1 MSSFSEDDI
10 RRAAE
15 VREWLVK
22 EVTIKKEE
30 LDKLRNTL
38 LIVDSL
44 LKKTSFISALNLESP
59 TSNLKNKSTQQ
70 YQPLHEEEEDT
81 TQQKPKINSVMKS
94 PSDEYRND
102 GTQGVEIRPLKRAK
116 DNLLISNAEYTPTYV
131 RIALLDDINLNIN
144 SSIFNIFFLN
154 FIFYEIKALV
164 DDINMNINT
173 TPFKTFFLNRIIDG
187 MKMKD
192 REKVQK
198 GELIE
203 SEIID
208 YKVDN
213 EENGKINSVMIS
225 NYGERERL
233 NEIFNTATWVFTR
246 MLEKGN

>member
-1 MSSFSEDDI
+1 MSNFSEDDI

-22 EVTIKKEE
+22 EVTNKKEE

-59 TSNLKNKSTQQ
+59 ASNLKNKSTQQ
-70 YQPLHEEEEDT
+70 YQPVHEEEEEEDT
-81 TQQKPKINSVMKS
+81 TQQKPKINSSTRS
-94 PSDEYRND
+94 PIDEYRKD
-102 GTQGVEIRPLKRAK
+102 DTPGVEIRSLKRAK
-116 DNLLISNAEYTPTYV
+116 DNLLISNAVYTPTYV
-131 RIALLDDINLNIN
+131 RIALVDDINLNIN
-144 SSIFNIFFLN
+144 
-154 FIFYEIKALV
+154 
-164 DDINMNINT
+164 T
-173 TPFKTFFLNRIIDG
+173 PPFKTFFLNRILDG

-203 SEIID
+203 SEIMD

-213 EENGKINSVMIS
+213 DENGKINSVMIS
-225 NYGERERL
+225 NYGESERL

>member
-22 EVTIKKEE
+22 EVTNKKEE

-59 TSNLKNKSTQQ
+59 ASNLKNKSTQQ
-70 YQPLHEEEEDT
+70 YQPLHEEEDN

-102 GTQGVEIRPLKRAK
+102 DTHGVEIRPLKRAK

-131 RIALLDDINLNIN
+131 RIALVDDINLNIN
-144 SSIFNIFFLN
+144 
-154 FIFYEIKALV
+154 
-164 DDINMNINT
+164 T
-173 TPFKTFFLNRIIDG
+173 PPFKTFFLNRILDG

>member
-22 EVTIKKEE
+22 EVTNKKEE

-59 TSNLKNKSTQQ
+59 SSNLKNKSTQQ
-70 YQPLHEEEEDT
+70 YQPLQEEEEEEDT

-102 GTQGVEIRPLKRAK
+102 DTHGAEIRPLKRAK
-116 DNLLISNAEYTPTYV
+116 DNLLFSNAEYTPTYV
-131 RIALLDDINLNIN
+131 RITLVDDINLNIN
-144 SSIFNIFFLN
+144 
-154 FIFYEIKALV
+154 
-164 DDINMNINT
+164 T
-173 TPFKTFFLNRIIDG
+173 PPFKTFFLNRILDG

>member
-22 EVTIKKEE
+22 EVTNKKEE

-59 TSNLKNKSTQQ
+59 ASNLKNKSTQQ
-70 YQPLHEEEEDT
+70 YQPVHEEEEEDT
-81 TQQKPKINSVMKS
+81 TQQKPKINSVTRS
-94 PSDEYRND
+94 PSDEYRKD
-102 GTQGVEIRPLKRAK
+102 DTQGVEIRPLKRAK

-131 RIALLDDINLNIN
+131 RIALVDDINLNIN
-144 SSIFNIFFLN
+144 
-154 FIFYEIKALV
+154 
-164 DDINMNINT
+164 T
-173 TPFKTFFLNRIIDG
+173 PPFKTFFLNRILDG

-213 EENGKINSVMIS
+213 DENGKINSVMIS

>member
-22 EVTIKKEE
+22 EVTNKKEE

-59 TSNLKNKSTQQ
+59 ASNLKNKSTQQ
-70 YQPLHEEEEDT
+70 YQPVHEEEEEEDT
-81 TQQKPKINSVMKS
+81 TQQKPKINSVTRS
-94 PSDEYRND
+94 PSDEYRKD
-102 GTQGVEIRPLKRAK
+102 DTQGVEIRPLKRAK

-131 RIALLDDINLNIN
+131 RIALVDDINLNIN
-144 SSIFNIFFLN
+144 
-154 FIFYEIKALV
+154 
-164 DDINMNINT
+164 T
-173 TPFKTFFLNRIIDG
+173 PPFKTFFLNRILDG

-198 GELIE
+198 GKLIE

-213 EENGKINSVMIS
+213 DENGKINSVMIS
-225 NYGERERL
+225 NYGESERL

>member
-22 EVTIKKEE
+22 EVTNKKEE

-59 TSNLKNKSTQQ
+59 ASNLKNKSTQQ
-70 YQPLHEEEEDT
+70 YQPVHEEEEEEDT
-81 TQQKPKINSVMKS
+81 TQQKPKINSVTRS
-94 PSDEYRND
+94 PSDEYRKVD
-102 GTQGVEIRPLKRAK
+102 TQGVEIRPLKRAK

-131 RIALLDDINLNIN
+131 RIALVDDINLNIN
-144 SSIFNIFFLN
+144 
-154 FIFYEIKALV
+154 
-164 DDINMNINT
+164 T
-173 TPFKTFFLNRIIDG
+173 PPFKTFFLNRILDG

-213 EENGKINSVMIS
+213 DENGKINSVMIS
-225 NYGERERL
+225 NYGESERL

>member
-22 EVTIKKEE
+22 EVTNKKEE

-59 TSNLKNKSTQQ
+59 ASNLKNRSTQE
-70 YQPLHEEEEDT
+70 YQPLHEEEDT

-102 GTQGVEIRPLKRAK
+102 DTHGVEIRPLKRAK
-116 DNLLISNAEYTPTYV
+116 DNLLFSNAEYTPTYV
-131 RIALLDDINLNIN
+131 RITLVDDINLNIN
-144 SSIFNIFFLN
+144 
-154 FIFYEIKALV
+154 
-164 DDINMNINT
+164 T
-173 TPFKTFFLNRIIDG
+173 PPFKTFFLNRILDG

>member
-22 EVTIKKEE
+22 EVTNKKEE

-59 TSNLKNKSTQQ
+59 ASNLKNKSTQQ
-70 YQPLHEEEEDT
+70 YQPVREEEEEEDT
-81 TQQKPKINSVMKS
+81 TQQKPKINSVTRS
-94 PSDEYRND
+94 PSDEYRKD
-102 GTQGVEIRPLKRAK
+102 DTHGVEIRPLKRAK

-131 RIALLDDINLNIN
+131 RIVLVDDINLNIN
-144 SSIFNIFFLN
+144 
-154 FIFYEIKALV
+154 
-164 DDINMNINT
+164 T
-173 TPFKTFFLNRIIDG
+173 PPFKTFFLNRILDG

-198 GELIE
+198 GELVE

-213 EENGKINSVMIS
+213 DENGKINSVMIS
-225 NYGERERL
+225 NYGESERL

>member
-22 EVTIKKEE
+22 EVTNKKEE

-59 TSNLKNKSTQQ
+59 ASNLKNKSTQQ
-70 YQPLHEEEEDT
+70 YQPVHEEEEEEDT
-81 TQQKPKINSVMKS
+81 TQQKPKINSVTRS
-94 PSDEYRND
+94 PSDEYRKD
-102 GTQGVEIRPLKRAK
+102 DTQGVEIRPLKRAK

-131 RIALLDDINLNIN
+131 RIDLVDDINLNIN
-144 SSIFNIFFLN
+144 
-154 FIFYEIKALV
+154 
-164 DDINMNINT
+164 T
-173 TPFKTFFLNRIIDG
+173 PPFKTFFLNRILDG

-213 EENGKINSVMIS
+213 DENGKINSVMIS
-225 NYGERERL
+225 NYGESERL

>member
-22 EVTIKKEE
+22 EVTNKKEE

-59 TSNLKNKSTQQ
+59 ASNLKNKSTQQ
-70 YQPLHEEEEDT
+70 YQPLHEEEDT
-81 TQQKPKINSVMKS
+81 TQQRPKINSVTKS

-102 GTQGVEIRPLKRAK
+102 DTQGVEIRPLKRAK

-131 RIALLDDINLNIN
+131 RIALVDDINLNIN
-144 SSIFNIFFLN
+144 
-154 FIFYEIKALV
+154 
-164 DDINMNINT
+164 T
-173 TPFKTFFLNRIIDG
+173 PPFKTFFLNRILDG

-192 REKVQK
+192 REKIQK

-213 EENGKINSVMIS
+213 DENGKINSVMIS

>member
-1 MSSFSEDDI
+1 MSNFSEDDI

-22 EVTIKKEE
+22 EVTNKKEE

-59 TSNLKNKSTQQ
+59 ASNLKNKSTQQ
-70 YQPLHEEEEDT
+70 YQPVHEEEEEDT
-81 TQQKPKINSVMKS
+81 TQQKPKINSVTRS
-94 PSDEYRND
+94 PSDEYRKD
-102 GTQGVEIRPLKRAK
+102 DTQGVEIRPLKRAK

-131 RIALLDDINLNIN
+131 RIALVDDINLNIN
-144 SSIFNIFFLN
+144 
-154 FIFYEIKALV
+154 
-164 DDINMNINT
+164 T
-173 TPFKTFFLNRIIDG
+173 PPFKTFFLNRILDG

-213 EENGKINSVMIS
+213 DENGKINSVMIS
-225 NYGERERL
+225 NYRESERL